1 MSTDVKSAM
10 RQLGMP
16 TPSPEQWVTKLSQS
30 KYLSSSIDSYSY
42 GELVEQ
48 LEHRVA
54 NLLGKPS
61 ALFFAKGVSAQLCAL
76 RVAADERNNR
86 SVILH
91 PKSHLAID
99 EQNSYQQLVGLNGV
113 LLGEPE
119 APFTFD
125 QIKSVRQSVGVLT
138 IELPIRRAGFKLTPW
153 EELKKINRWCKEH
166 KVHFHMD
173 GARLWESTP
182 FYGKSLNEISALCD
196 SVYVS
201 LYKGLGGMGGA
212 VLAGETEFIE
222 QCKVWRTRFGSDFY
236 TLFPFLVSALEGLDN
251 QLSGI
256 PGQVIRAKEIA
267 SQLSQFPQLD
277 VATPDTNGFFV
288 FTEGS
293 KNSINQKAN
302 AVSQSMGIQLFK
314 EFVQTSHSSKLF
326 CEIQVGAEHARI
338 SNNEIL
344 EYFSRV
350 LQEPV
355 PM

>member
-1 MSTDVKSAM
+1 MIHNRKTQL

-16 TPSPEQWVTKLSQS
+16 LLTPTDWIEKLRRSR
-30 KYLSSSIDSYSY
+30 YLDYPIDGYNS
-42 GELVEQ
+42 GQLLEQ
-48 LEHRVA
+48 LENRVA
-54 NLLGKPS
+54 KLLGKPS
-61 ALFFAKGVSAQLCAL
+61 ALFFPKGVTAQLCAL

-86 SVILH
+86 SILLH

-99 EQNSYQQLVGLNGV
+99 EQNSYQELVGLNGV

-119 APFTFD
+119 TPFSFD
-125 QIKSVRQSVGVLT
+125 QVNTVEKAVGALT
-138 IELPIRRAGFKLTPW
+138 VELPIRRAGFKLTPW
-153 EELKKINRWCKEH
+153 NELQKMHQWCKQR

-173 GARLWESTP
+173 GARLWESTS
-182 FYGKSLNEISALCD
+182 FYGKTLAEISELFD

-236 TLFPFLVSALEGLDN
+236 TLFPFLVCALDGLDN
-251 QLSGI
+251 QLPGI
-256 PGQVIRAKEIA
+256 PGQVMRAKEIA
-267 SQLSQFPQLD
+267 SQLSQFSQLN
-277 VATPDTNGFFV
+277 VSTPHTNGFFV

-293 KNSINQKAN
+293 KNSINQKAD

-314 EFVQTSHSSKLF
+314 EFFQTSHASKLF

-338 SNNEIL
+338 SNDEIL
-344 EYFSRV
+344 EYFARLLEES
-350 LQEPV
+350 V
-355 PM
+355 PR